1 MKKALRLTVTA
12 ALAVCVA
19 ALACACAPIS
29 SEAKGTPSAHVTREQ
44 WEAYFSDLDVSL
56 ENCEI
61 TYETSST
68 DTTYILGIKYTCT
81 SVVKY
86 EIVHADG
93 LIYQSRSAHRTG
105 AYGDVSLDDT
115 DATVEFYVAPN
126 PDDQFGNTLNRYWK
140 NAGGEWSVD
149 LITVGSLFDPL
160 DALPSTDYD
169 DYVYSED
176 RDGYVLL
183 DDLDGENVVLKFDK
197 NGRLV
202 AVWQEETSV
211 VTSLGGGVVTSLGGV
226 RTVEQMNIVIE
237 YGGQSLTLPEVPA
250 DDTGAETLSA

>member
-12 ALAVCVA
+12 ALAVCVS

-115 DATVEFYVAPN
+115 DATAEFYVAPN

-160 DALPSTDYD
+160 GTLSTDYD
-169 DYVYSED
+169 DYVYSD
-176 RDGYVLL
+176 SRSGYVLKE
-183 DDLDGENVVLKFDK
+183 DLGGEDVVLKF
-197 NGRLV
+197 NEAGQLV
-202 AVWQEETSV
+202 AVWQEET
-211 VTSLGGGVVTSLGGV
+211 GVSASAALGGV

-237 YGGQSLTLPEVPA
+237 YGGQTLTLPEVEEGTEG
-250 DDTGAETLSA
+250 DVV

>member
-12 ALAVCVA
+12 ALAVCVS
-19 ALACACAPIS
+19 ALASACAPIS

-160 DALPSTDYD
+160 GTLSTDYD
-169 DYVYSED
+169 DYVYSD
-176 RDGYVLL
+176 SRSGYVLKG
-183 DDLDGENVVLKFDK
+183 DLGGEDVVLKF
-197 NGRLV
+197 NEAGQLV
-202 AVWQEETSV
+202 AVWQEET
-211 VTSLGGGVVTSLGGV
+211 GVSASAALGGV

-237 YGGQSLTLPEVPA
+237 YGGQTLTLPEVEEGTEG
-250 DDTGAETLSA
+250 DVV

>member
-12 ALAVCVA
+12 ALAVCVS

-140 NAGGEWSVD
+140 NAGGEWSVN

-160 DALPSTDYD
+160 GTLSTDYD
-169 DYVYSED
+169 DYVYSD
-176 RDGYVLL
+176 SRSGYVLKE
-183 DDLDGENVVLKFDK
+183 DLGGEDVVLKF
-197 NGRLV
+197 NEAGQLV
-202 AVWQEETSV
+202 AVWQEET
-211 VTSLGGGVVTSLGGV
+211 GVSASAALGGV

-237 YGGQSLTLPEVPA
+237 YGGQTLTLPEVEEGTEG
-250 DDTGAETLSA
+250 DVV

>member
-12 ALAVCVA
+12 ALAVCVS

-29 SEAKGTPSAHVTREQ
+29 SEAKGTPSARVTREQ

-160 DALPSTDYD
+160 GTLSTDYD
-169 DYVYSED
+169 DYVYSD
-176 RDGYVLL
+176 SRSGYVLKG
-183 DDLDGENVVLKFDK
+183 DLGGEDVVLKF
-197 NGRLV
+197 NEAGQLV
-202 AVWQEETSV
+202 AVWQEET
-211 VTSLGGGVVTSLGGV
+211 GVSASAALGGV

-237 YGGQSLTLPEVPA
+237 YGGQTLTLPEVE
-250 DDTGAETLSA
+250 DGTEGDVV

>member
-12 ALAVCVA
+12 ALAVCVS

-160 DALPSTDYD
+160 GTLSTDYD
-169 DYVYSED
+169 DYVYSD
-176 RDGYVLL
+176 SRSGYVLKE
-183 DDLDGENVVLKFDK
+183 DLGGEDVVLKF
-197 NGRLV
+197 NEAGQLV
-202 AVWQEETSV
+202 AVWQEET
-211 VTSLGGGVVTSLGGV
+211 GVSASAALGGV

-237 YGGQSLTLPEVPA
+237 YGGQTLTLPEVEEGTEG
-250 DDTGAETLSA
+250 DVV

>member
-12 ALAVCVA
+12 ALAVCVS

-29 SEAKGTPSAHVTREQ
+29 SEAKGTPSARVTREQ

-160 DALPSTDYD
+160 GTLSTDYD
-169 DYVYSED
+169 DYVYSD
-176 RDGYVLL
+176 SRSGYVLKE
-183 DDLDGENVVLKFDK
+183 DLGGEDVVLKF
-197 NGRLV
+197 NEAGQLV
-202 AVWQEETSV
+202 AVWQEET
-211 VTSLGGGVVTSLGGV
+211 GVSASAALGGV

-237 YGGQSLTLPEVPA
+237 YGGQTLTLPEVEEGTEG
-250 DDTGAETLSA
+250 DVV

>member
-12 ALAVCVA
+12 ALAVCVS

-29 SEAKGTPSAHVTREQ
+29 SEAKGTPSARVTREQ

-115 DATVEFYVAPN
+115 DATEEFYVAPN

-160 DALPSTDYD
+160 GSLSTDYD
-169 DYVYSED
+169 DYVYSD
-176 RDGYVLL
+176 SRSGYVLKG
-183 DDLDGENVVLKFDK
+183 DLGGEDVVLKF
-197 NGRLV
+197 NEAGQLV
-202 AVWQEETSV
+202 AVWQEET
-211 VTSLGGGVVTSLGGV
+211 GVSASAALGGV

-237 YGGQSLTLPEVPA
+237 YGGQTLTLPEVEEGTEG
-250 DDTGAETLSA
+250 DVV

>member
-12 ALAVCVA
+12 ALAVCVS

-160 DALPSTDYD
+160 GTLSTDYD
-169 DYVYSED
+169 DYVYSD
-176 RDGYVLL
+176 SRNGYVLKG
-183 DDLDGENVVLKFDK
+183 DLGGEDVVLKF
-197 NGRLV
+197 NEAGQLV
-202 AVWQEETSV
+202 AVWQEET
-211 VTSLGGGVVTSLGGV
+211 GVSASAALGGV

-237 YGGQSLTLPEVPA
+237 YGGQTLTLPEVEEGTEG
-250 DDTGAETLSA
+250 DVV

>member
-12 ALAVCVA
+12 ALAVCVS

-160 DALPSTDYD
+160 GTLSTDYD
-169 DYVYSED
+169 DYVYSD
-176 RDGYVLL
+176 SRSGYVLKG
-183 DDLDGENVVLKFDK
+183 DLGGEDVVLKF
-197 NGRLV
+197 NEAGQLV
-202 AVWQEETSV
+202 AVWQEET
-211 VTSLGGGVVTSLGGV
+211 GVSASAALGGV

-237 YGGQSLTLPEVPA
+237 YGGQTLTLPQVEEGTEGDVV
-250 DDTGAETLSA
+250 

>member
-12 ALAVCVA
+12 ALAVCVS

-126 PDDQFGNTLNRYWK
+126 PDDRFGNTLNRYWK

-160 DALPSTDYD
+160 GTLSTDYD
-169 DYVYSED
+169 DYVYSD
-176 RDGYVLL
+176 SRSGYVLKG
-183 DDLDGENVVLKFDK
+183 DLGGEDVVLKF
-197 NGRLV
+197 NEAGQLV
-202 AVWQEETSV
+202 AVWQEET
-211 VTSLGGGVVTSLGGV
+211 GVSASAALGGV

-237 YGGQSLTLPEVPA
+237 YGGQTLTLPEVEEGTEG
-250 DDTGAETLSA
+250 DVV

>member
-115 DATVEFYVAPN
+115 DATEEFYVAPN

-160 DALPSTDYD
+160 GTLSTDYD
-169 DYVYSED
+169 DYVYSD
-176 RDGYVLL
+176 SRSGYVLKE
-183 DDLDGENVVLKFDK
+183 DLGGEDVVLKF
-197 NGRLV
+197 NEAGQLV
-202 AVWQEETSV
+202 AVWQEET
-211 VTSLGGGVVTSLGGV
+211 GVSASAALGGV

-237 YGGQSLTLPEVPA
+237 YGGQTLTLPEVEEGTEG
-250 DDTGAETLSA
+250 DVV

>member
-12 ALAVCVA
+12 ALAVCVS

-29 SEAKGTPSAHVTREQ
+29 SEAKGTPSARVTREQ

-160 DALPSTDYD
+160 GTLSTDYD
-169 DYVYSED
+169 DYVYSD
-176 RDGYVLL
+176 SRSGYVLKG
-183 DDLDGENVVLKFDK
+183 DLGGEDVVLKF
-197 NGRLV
+197 NEAGQLV
-202 AVWQEETSV
+202 AVWQEET
-211 VTSLGGGVVTSLGGV
+211 GVSASAALGGV

-237 YGGQSLTLPEVPA
+237 YGGQTLTLPEVEEGTEG
-250 DDTGAETLSA
+250 DVV

>member
-12 ALAVCVA
+12 ALAVCVS

-81 SVVKY
+81 SVVKH

-160 DALPSTDYD
+160 GTLSTDYD
-169 DYVYSED
+169 DYVYSD
-176 RDGYVLL
+176 SRSGYVLKE
-183 DDLDGENVVLKFDK
+183 DLGGEDVVLKF
-197 NGRLV
+197 NEAGQLV
-202 AVWQEETSV
+202 AVWQEET
-211 VTSLGGGVVTSLGGV
+211 GVSASAALGGV

-237 YGGQSLTLPEVPA
+237 YGGQTLTLPEVEEGTEG
-250 DDTGAETLSA
+250 DVV

>member
-12 ALAVCVA
+12 ALAVCVS

-160 DALPSTDYD
+160 GTLSTDYD
-169 DYVYSED
+169 DYVYSD
-176 RDGYVLL
+176 SRSGYVLKG
-183 DDLDGENVVLKFDK
+183 DLGGEDVVLKF
-197 NGRLV
+197 NEAGQLV
-202 AVWQEETSV
+202 AVWQEET
-211 VTSLGGGVVTSLGGV
+211 GVSASAALGGV

-237 YGGQSLTLPEVPA
+237 YGGQTLTLPEVEEGTEG
-250 DDTGAETLSA
+250 DVV

>member
-1 MKKALRLTVTA
+1 MKKALRIAAAA
-12 ALAVCVA
+12 ALAACVA

-126 PDDQFGNTLNRYWK
+126 SDDQFGNTLNRYWK

-160 DALPSTDYD
+160 GTLSTDYD
-169 DYVYSED
+169 DYVYSD
-176 RDGYVLL
+176 SRSGYVLKE
-183 DDLDGENVVLKFDK
+183 DLGGEDVVLKF
-197 NGRLV
+197 NEAGQLV
-202 AVWQEETSV
+202 AVWQEET
-211 VTSLGGGVVTSLGGV
+211 GVSASAALGGV

-237 YGGQSLTLPEVPA
+237 YGGQTLTLPEVEEGTEG
-250 DDTGAETLSA
+250 DVV

>member
-12 ALAVCVA
+12 ALAVCVS

-29 SEAKGTPSAHVTREQ
+29 SEAKSTPSAHVTREQ

-160 DALPSTDYD
+160 GTLSTDYD
-169 DYVYSED
+169 DYVYSD
-176 RDGYVLL
+176 SRSGYVLKG
-183 DDLDGENVVLKFDK
+183 DLGGEDVVLKF
-197 NGRLV
+197 NEAGQLV
-202 AVWQEETSV
+202 AVWQEET
-211 VTSLGGGVVTSLGGV
+211 GVSASAALGGV

-237 YGGQSLTLPEVPA
+237 YGGQTLTLPEVEEGTEG
-250 DDTGAETLSA
+250 DVV

>member
-1 MKKALRLTVTA
+1 MKKFGTMIAA
-12 ALAVCVA
+12 GALAVCLTVG
-19 ALACACAPIS
+19 LAACAPIS
-29 SEAKGTPSAHVTREQ
+29 SEARNTPSEHVTREQ
-44 WEAYFSDLDVSL
+44 WEAYFSDLDASL
-56 ENCEI
+56 ENCRI
-61 TYETSST
+61 TYETSYAETS
-68 DTTYILGIKYTCT
+68 YVLGIKYTCT
-81 SVVKY
+81 QVQQY
-86 EIVHADG
+86 EVVHADG
-93 LIYQSRSAHRTG
+93 LIYQRRSAHQTG
-105 AYGDVSLDDT
+105 AYGDVSLDDSE
-115 DATVEFYVAPN
+115 ATTEFYVAPN
-126 PDDQFGNTLNRYWK
+126 PDDQFGNTLSRYWK

>member
-12 ALAVCVA
+12 ALAVCVS

-160 DALPSTDYD
+160 GTLSTDYD
-169 DYVYSED
+169 DYVYSD
-176 RDGYVLL
+176 SRSGYVLKG
-183 DDLDGENVVLKFDK
+183 DLGGEDVVLKF
-197 NGRLV
+197 NEAGQLV
-202 AVWQEETSV
+202 AVWQEET
-211 VTSLGGGVVTSLGGV
+211 GVSASAALDGV

-237 YGGQSLTLPEVPA
+237 YGGQTLTLPEVEEGTEG
-250 DDTGAETLSA
+250 DVV

>member
-12 ALAVCVA
+12 ALAVCVS

-160 DALPSTDYD
+160 GTLSTDYD
-169 DYVYSED
+169 DYVYSD
-176 RDGYVLL
+176 SRSGYVLKG
-183 DDLDGENVVLKFDK
+183 DLGGEDVVLKF
-197 NGRLV
+197 NEAGQLV
-202 AVWQEETSV
+202 AVWQEET
-211 VTSLGGGVVTSLGGV
+211 GVSASAALGGV

-237 YGGQSLTLPEVPA
+237 YGGQTLTLPGVEEGTEGDVV
-250 DDTGAETLSA
+250 

>member
-1 MKKALRLTVTA
+1 MKKFGMIFAA
-12 ALAVCVA
+12 GALA
-19 ALACACAPIS
+19 ACMAVGFAACAPIS

-115 DATVEFYVAPN
+115 DATEEFYVAPN

-160 DALPSTDYD
+160 GTLSTDYD
-169 DYVYSED
+169 DYVYSD
-176 RDGYVLL
+176 SRSGYVLKE
-183 DDLDGENVVLKFDK
+183 DLGGEDVVLKF
-197 NGRLV
+197 NEAGQLV
-202 AVWQEETSV
+202 AVWQEET
-211 VTSLGGGVVTSLGGV
+211 GVSASAALGGV

-237 YGGQSLTLPEVPA
+237 YGGQTLTLPEVEEGTEG
-250 DDTGAETLSA
+250 DVV

>member
-1 MKKALRLTVTA
+1 MKKFGMIFAA
-12 ALAVCVA
+12 GALA
-19 ALACACAPIS
+19 ACMAVGFAACAPIS

-115 DATVEFYVAPN
+115 DATEEFYVAPN

-160 DALPSTDYD
+160 GTLSTDYD
-169 DYVYSED
+169 DYVYSD
-176 RDGYVLL
+176 SRSGYVLKE
-183 DDLDGENVVLKFDK
+183 DLGGEDVVLKF
-197 NGRLV
+197 NEAGQLV
-202 AVWQEETSV
+202 AVWQEET
-211 VTSLGGGVVTSLGGV
+211 GVSASAALGGV

-237 YGGQSLTLPEVPA
+237 YGGQSLTLPEVEGG
-250 DDTGAETLSA
+250 DGGSGVSA

>member
-12 ALAVCVA
+12 ALAVCVS

-160 DALPSTDYD
+160 GTLSTDYD
-169 DYVYSED
+169 DYVYSD
-176 RDGYVLL
+176 SRSGYVLKE
-183 DDLDGENVVLKFDK
+183 DLGGGDVVLKF
-197 NGRLV
+197 NEAGQLV
-202 AVWQEETSV
+202 AVWQEET
-211 VTSLGGGVVTSLGGV
+211 GVSASAALGGV

-237 YGGQSLTLPEVPA
+237 YGGQTLTLPEVEEGTEG
-250 DDTGAETLSA
+250 DVV

>member
-12 ALAVCVA
+12 ALAVCVS

-86 EIVHADG
+86 EVVHADG

-160 DALPSTDYD
+160 GTLSTDYD
-169 DYVYSED
+169 DYVYSD
-176 RDGYVLL
+176 SRSGYVLKG
-183 DDLDGENVVLKFDK
+183 DLGGEDVVLKF
-197 NGRLV
+197 NEAGQLV
-202 AVWQEETSV
+202 AVWQEET
-211 VTSLGGGVVTSLGGV
+211 GVSASAALGGV

-237 YGGQSLTLPEVPA
+237 YGGQTLTLPEVEEGTEG
-250 DDTGAETLSA
+250 DVV

>member
-12 ALAVCVA
+12 ALAVCVS

-44 WEAYFSDLDVSL
+44 WKAYFSDLDVSL

-160 DALPSTDYD
+160 GTLSTDYD
-169 DYVYSED
+169 DYVYSD
-176 RDGYVLL
+176 SRSGYVLKG
-183 DDLDGENVVLKFDK
+183 DLGGEDVVLKF
-197 NGRLV
+197 NEAGQLV
-202 AVWQEETSV
+202 AVWQEET
-211 VTSLGGGVVTSLGGV
+211 GVSASAALGGV

-237 YGGQSLTLPEVPA
+237 YGGQTLTLPEVEEGTEG
-250 DDTGAETLSA
+250 DVV

>member
-12 ALAVCVA
+12 ALAVCVS

-29 SEAKGTPSAHVTREQ
+29 SEAKGTPSAHVTREE

-160 DALPSTDYD
+160 GTLSTDYD
-169 DYVYSED
+169 DYVYSD
-176 RDGYVLL
+176 SRSGYVLKE
-183 DDLDGENVVLKFDK
+183 DLGGEDVVLKF
-197 NGRLV
+197 NEAGQLV
-202 AVWQEETSV
+202 AVWQEET
-211 VTSLGGGVVTSLGGV
+211 GVSASAALGGV

-237 YGGQSLTLPEVPA
+237 YGGQTLTLPEVEEGTEG
-250 DDTGAETLSA
+250 DVV